1 MQDGNEQNGGGL
13 SQMIQ
18 RLPFEFSVF
27 MAMNNDPTFMMDL
40 NRLMISTIAKSK
52 ATKSLVL
59 MSMLN
64 TTMS

>member
-1 MQDGNEQNGGGL
+1 
-13 SQMIQ
+13 MIQ
-18 RLPFEFSVF
+18 RLPFGFSVF
-27 MAMNNDPTFMMDL
+27 MAMNTDPTFMMDL

-59 MSMLN
+59 VSMLN